1 MISQPW
7 FNHQWH
13 QRIELAGK
21 SSTGFN
27 VVIILPQNFYLI
39 SSSHGP
45 TFTYSTKNKDI
56 IFFSV
61 FLVSCIL
68 SICLWI
74 DLHLKGNRGKN
85 HKIYRPQDVHVPET
99 QNMQQEHYSRHCSL
113 HKTVWSNWQTKASI
127 LIIYKELN
135 LVCFTSLVNNTT
147 QLQT

>member
-21 SSTGFN
+21 TSTGFN

-45 TFTYSTKNKDI
+45 TFTSSTENKDI

-61 FLVSCIL
+61 FLVSWIL

-74 DLHLKGNRGKN
+74 DLHLQGNRGKN
-85 HKIYRPQDVHVPET
+85 HKIYRCACRREIQKKIFLIRT
-99 QNMQQEHYSRHCSL
+99 SRRAVCAHIVGLSSNYNSL
-113 HKTVWSNWQTKASI
+113 TWQMHLLVRQ
-127 LIIYKELN
+127 LIQSTSDYK
-135 LVCFTSLVNNTT
+135 CF
-147 QLQT
+147 LQ

>member
-13 QRIELAGK
+13 QRIELLGK
-21 SSTGFN
+21 ISTGFN

-45 TFTYSTKNKDI
+45 IFTSSTENKDI

-74 DLHLKGNRGKN
+74 DLHLQGNRGKN
-85 HKIYRPQDVHVPET
+85 HKIYRCACHREIQKKIFLKRT
-99 QNMQQEHYSRHCSL
+99 RRR
-113 HKTVWSNWQTKASI
+113 TVRTLLGYRVIIILWHDKCIFLWSN
-127 LIIYKELN
+127 LYN
-135 LVCFTSLVNNTT
+135 
-147 QLQT
+147 QLQITNATFNKLE